1 MNGCIWDQTK
11 GSEIKVR
18 HIGDIDLDSLAMKLR
33 TNIEAQIPLLPQGI
47 QRMLGIRAKGTDG
60 VPMKNLIAA
69 TAETHKID
77 KRGASAIL
85 QAWVKDE
92 SPIAPEGRSLFD
104 IVNSVTRA
112 GQSLD
117 NQSWVRFDQIGGQ
130 LVNYTDNQWTN
141 LKSRAESYDDK
152 DFKRVFSKTLA

>member
-18 HIGDIDLDSLAMKLR
+18 HIGDIDLNSLAMKLR
-33 TNIEAQIPLLPQGI
+33 NNIEAQIPLLPQGI

-77 KRGASAIL
+77 KRGASAVL
-85 QAWVKDE
+85 QAWIKDE
-92 SPIAPEGRSLFD
+92 SPIAPEDRSLFD

-130 LVNYTDNQWTN
+130 LVNYTDNQWAN

-152 DFKRVFSKTLA
+152 DFKRVFNKALA

>member
-1 MNGCIWDQTK
+1 M
-11 GSEIKVR
+11 
-18 HIGDIDLDSLAMKLR
+18 
-33 TNIEAQIPLLPQGI
+33 
-47 QRMLGIRAKGTDG
+47 
-60 VPMKNLIAA
+60 
-69 TAETHKID
+69 
-77 KRGASAIL
+77 

-92 SPIAPEGRSLFD
+92 SPIAPEDRSLFD

-130 LVNYTDNQWTN
+130 LVNYTDNQWAN

-152 DFKRVFSKTLA
+152 DFKRVFNKALA